1 MKILLLGHKG
11 MLGSDLLTR
20 LNPGHDVIGKDVEDF
35 DLTSETSCRC
45 VVEDAMPQVVINA
58 AAYTNVDGAEENR
71 DLCFAVNAGGV
82 GNLVSACRD
91 QGIRIVHFS
100 TDYVFDGSKAGL
112 YTEEDQTGALNA
124 YGASKEEGEKIL
136 MAYDGPWLLVRTAWL
151 YGKNGRNFVTTI
163 LDKTK
168 TTKSLTVVDDQIGSP
183 TYSWDL
189 AGAVKI
195 LLEGGWNGTFHVTNR
210 GVCSWYEFA
219 VKIIQC
225 AGLHDVSV
233 TPCKSEQI
241 ARPAK
246 RPAFGGLS
254 GKKFAEAT
262 GKTMRVWQVALRDY
276 VDHLGHSYRS

>member
-20 LNPGHDVIGKDVEDF
+20 LSPDHDVTGKDLEDF
-35 DLTSETSCRC
+35 DLTSAESCRQ
-45 VVEDAMPQVVINA
+45 VVEEVMPQVVINA
-58 AAYTNVDGAEENR
+58 AAYTDVDGAEKNR
-71 DLCFAVNAGGV
+71 DLCFAANVGGV
-82 GNLVSACRD
+82 GHLVSACRD
-91 QGIRIVHFS
+91 HRIRIVHFS
-100 TDYVFDGSKAGL
+100 TDYVFNGAKEGL
-112 YTEEDQTGALNA
+112 YTEEDLTNPLNV

-136 MAYDGPWLLVRTAWL
+136 AAYTGPWLLVRTAWL

-189 AGAVKI
+189 AGAVKV

-219 VKIIQC
+219 VKIIQY
-225 AGLHDVSV
+225 AGLQDISV
-233 TPCKSEQI
+233 APCNSEQS

-246 RPAFGGLS
+246 RPSFGGLS
-254 GKKFAEAT
+254 GKKFTETT
-262 GKTMRVWQVALRDY
+262 GKTMRVWQMALRDFM
-276 VDHLGHSYRS
+276 DHLGHSYR